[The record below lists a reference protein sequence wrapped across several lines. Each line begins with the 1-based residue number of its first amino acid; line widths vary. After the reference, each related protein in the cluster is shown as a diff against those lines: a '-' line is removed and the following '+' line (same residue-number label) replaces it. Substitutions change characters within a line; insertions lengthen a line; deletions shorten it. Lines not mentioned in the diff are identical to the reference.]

1 MKTVQ
6 ETQEIVGEAIETTD
20 AALAATVEVK
30 AVSKAELA
38 RTIYAEEE
46 GKAVAAGVELVRKDV
61 IARFVAEAGC
71 TKAQAQTYY
80 QTIRKSKGLV
90 NATPAAPVVT
100 TPAIEELYRVRCELM
115 LDIELGIDTA
125 DTWIDLDMVNF
136 AISEMTREQTII

>member
-6 ETQEIVGEAIETTD
+6 ETQEIVDGAIETTD

-46 GKAVAAGVELVRKDV
+46 AKGPLVRKDV
-61 IARFVAEAGC
+61 ITRFVAEAGC
-71 TKAQAQTYY
+71 SKAQAQTYY

-100 TPAIEELYRVRCELM
+100 TPAVEELLE
-115 LDIELGIDTA
+115 
-125 DTWIDLDMVNF
+125 
-136 AISEMTREQTII
+136 S